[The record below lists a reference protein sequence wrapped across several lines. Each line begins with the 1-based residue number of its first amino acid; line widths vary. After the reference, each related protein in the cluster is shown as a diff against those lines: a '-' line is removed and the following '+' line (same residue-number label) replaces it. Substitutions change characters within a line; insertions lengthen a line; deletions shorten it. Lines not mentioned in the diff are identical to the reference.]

1 MNKVAKRVLG
11 LVIVLVLL
19 YIILLPKFD
28 VLRFWEEEQVS
39 MVGGPSRGSQKL
51 LVSGVIMTPSLL
63 ENNLSITGGIIA
75 NESIELRSEING
87 IADRI
92 YFQEGK
98 SVRKG
103 QLLLK
108 INVDELMAQLKK
120 AQYTEKLRKE
130 TEFRQRQL
138 LEREAISQE
147 EYDQSLT
154 ELQTSQADIQLLQ
167 TQIDKSNI
175 RAPFDGVVGLRSI
188 SEGAYVTSSTN
199 IAPFYSIN
207 PVKVEFAIPGKY
219 ANRISVG
226 SEVSFTTD
234 VSDKDYTGKVYAVEP
249 KIDPNTRTLK
259 IRAKSPNPDGELIPG
274 QFVKIDL
281 QLERKENVLMV
292 PTEAV
297 VPELSS
303 SKVFVLANGLVSEK
317 KVETGMRTS
326 TDLEIV
332 SGLNPGDT
340 VITTGILQIRQG
352 MPVNV
357 SL

>member
-1 MNKVAKRVLG
+1 
-11 LVIVLVLL
+11 
-19 YIILLPKFD
+19 
-28 VLRFWEEEQVS
+28 
-39 MVGGPSRGSQKL
+39 
-51 LVSGVIMTPSLL
+51 
-63 ENNLSITGGIIA
+63 
-75 NESIELRSEING
+75 
-87 IADRI
+87 
-92 YFQEGK
+92 
-98 SVRKG
+98 
-103 QLLLK
+103 
-108 INVDELMAQLKK
+108 MAQLKK

-234 VSDKDYTGKVYAVEP
+234 VSDKGYTGKVYAVEP